1 MGCCSRLKKECQ
13 LSLFSLEDT
22 NGQTIDL
29 HQSLAPK
36 PRLLCGAIKACI
48 LCWFITFCTI
58 EIFTDGRGL
67 YWFIFLTHWGLL
79 LMYLYMAL
87 TTFAFIR
94 RVYLEKKYPERV
106 PENNHTTLTRTISIV
121 GVLGINIEVLII
133 LIYWLTIYDGRAIS
147 FNNLEKHGILGF
159 LLMIDV
165 LVIHR
170 VPIRIKHIFPQFAF
184 CIVFLVWSVIHAV
197 ADIGHPESDNDPE
210 TDDDAIYSTVNWNK
224 RPGAAGV
231 MVGFLLLIVTP
242 LIFFVLFGISLLIK
256 PRYCSEVEEKK
267 AYADEEEEGVNDE

>member
-94 RVYLEKKYPERV
+94 TVYLEKKNPDHSCFQLLHQNAPLFIV
-106 PENNHTTLTRTISIV
+106 DPFFLFICICLLLLHFRTIA
-121 GVLGINIEVLII
+121 
-133 LIYWLTIYDGRAIS
+133 W
-147 FNNLEKHGILGF
+147 FN
-159 LLMIDV
+159 
-165 LVIHR
+165 
-170 VPIRIKHIFPQFAF
+170 
-184 CIVFLVWSVIHAV
+184 
-197 ADIGHPESDNDPE
+197 
-210 TDDDAIYSTVNWNK
+210 
-224 RPGAAGV
+224 
-231 MVGFLLLIVTP
+231 
-242 LIFFVLFGISLLIK
+242 
-256 PRYCSEVEEKK
+256 
-267 AYADEEEEGVNDE
+267 